1 MVDFKKTS
9 RRLLIAVGFLVSATG
24 AMAQSS
30 ATGTGTA
37 TATVIRPITIT
48 NSIDALAFGN
58 IVPSGVAGTLELTAA
73 AVTVATPAGGIT
85 QPAATPGTRTAA
97 SFTVGGE
104 GGFTYAITLPGV
116 AQTITGPAAATM
128 TVTAFTSSPAAT
140 GTLSNA
146 LGVAG
151 TETLY
156 VGGTLNVGVNQ
167 APGNYTGT
175 FSVTVAYN

>member
-1 MVDFKKTS
+1 MIDFKKTS

-37 TATVIRPITIT
+37 TATVIRPITIS
-48 NSIDALAFGN
+48 NSTVDLAFGN
-58 IVPSGVAGTLELTAA
+58 IVPSGVAGTLQVSAA
-73 AVTVATPAGGIT
+73 AVAVVTPGGGIT
-85 QPAATPGTRTAA
+85 QPVATPGTRTAA

-128 TVTAFTSSPAAT
+128 TVTGFASSPNAT

-146 LGVAG
+146 IGAAG
-151 TETLY
+151 SETLY
-156 VGGTLNVGVNQ
+156 VGGTLNVGINQ
-167 APGNYTGT
+167 AAGNYTGT

>member
-1 MVDFKKTS
+1 MIDFKKTS
-9 RRLLIAVGFLVSATG
+9 RRLLIAVGFLVGATG

-37 TATVIRPITIT
+37 TATVIRPI
-48 NSIDALAFGN
+48 SILAVNDLAFGN
-58 IVPSGVAGTLELTAA
+58 IVPSGVAGTLALTAA
-73 AVTVATPAGGIT
+73 AITAATPGGGIT
-85 QPAATPGTRTAA
+85 QPVATPGTRTAA

-128 TVTAFTSSPAAT
+128 TVSGFTSSPNAT

-146 LGVAG
+146 IGAAG

-156 VGGTLNVGVNQ
+156 VGGTLNVGINQ
-167 APGNYTGT
+167 AAGNYTGT
-175 FSVTVAYN
+175 FTVTVAYN